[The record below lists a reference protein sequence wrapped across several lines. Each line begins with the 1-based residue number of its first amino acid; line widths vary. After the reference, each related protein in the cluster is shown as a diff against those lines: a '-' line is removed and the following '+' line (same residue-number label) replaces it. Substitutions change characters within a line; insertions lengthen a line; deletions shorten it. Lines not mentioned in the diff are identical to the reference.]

1 MSVESVPLTREGH
14 NVLTVELK
22 RLKVED
28 RPSVI
33 ESIAEARSHGD
44 LKENAEYHAAR
55 ERQGLIEA
63 RIAELEDK
71 LARAQV
77 IENSDG
83 EHNSDKVR
91 FGAYVKLEDVDS
103 GEEKEYRIV
112 GDLEADIE
120 RNLLSISSPLAK
132 ALLGRMIGD
141 PIEFKA
147 PKGLR
152 EFEVVSIHY

>member
-1 MSVESVPLTREGH
+1 MSEVESVPLTREGH
-14 NVLTVELK
+14 ENLSVELT
-22 RLKVED
+22 RLKNED
-28 RPSVI
+28 RPAVI
-33 ESIAEARSHGD
+33 EAIAEARSHGD

-71 LARAQV
+71 LARAQI
-77 IENSDG
+77 IESSG
-83 EHNSDKVR
+83 ENGNAVR
-91 FGAYVKLEDVDS
+91 FGAYVTLEDVDS

-120 RNLLSISSPLAK
+120 KNLLSISSPLAK
-132 ALLGRMIGD
+132 ALLGRTIGD
-141 PIEFKA
+141 AVEFKA

-152 EFEVVSIHY
+152 EFEVVSIRY